1 MATTLSYVGL
11 ARDIKDFVLRVTVKY
26 SGDDIKTKLFAA
38 DDNDFLML
46 KNAIGST
53 ITILSV
59 DTIDDDF
66 IEKAV
71 LGR

>member
-1 MATTLSYVGL
+1 MTTIGYVGL

-26 SGDDIKTKLFAA
+26 ASDDLKTKLFTA

-46 KNAIGST
+46 KNSIGST

-59 DTIDDDF
+59 DLVDDAF
-66 IEKAV
+66 VRKAV
-71 LGR
+71 LGS